1 MKKVFLS
8 LLAMLLCVAAY
19 SQVPDTVY
27 FTGREQTTN
36 AYVQLSRVT
45 IHNHRFNWTETLIWP
60 DTIAEFVASMGI
72 EDNIANSGLQWSQNR
87 PNPFNGTTDIE
98 LMLAEQGTV
107 ALEIL
112 DVNGRIIT
120 EMHGRASLQPGTHQ
134 FRINVSA
141 PGIYFLT
148 ARQNGRTS
156 TAKLMNN
163 GKGAHNSVEYVG
175 TVETHDCV
183 SLQTKI
189 GILGGIYY
197 YYHGDTMTYIGYT
210 LVDGEEIES
219 EHVVKPLSN
228 SETIILNFTLPQEV
242 DEQACPG
249 VPTVTDYDGNVYNTV
264 QIGNQCWMKENLK
277 TMHYANGDEIPHL
290 DNSSMV
296 DPSFD
301 YPENMVNNVYTYG
314 LLYNWPAVM
323 HGSASSN
330 GNPSG
335 VQGVCPTGW
344 HVPSDAEWQEMEVAV
359 GVPSEDAGTMNAYR
373 GNVAVTLAGGG
384 VNTWMSSTN
393 EGAAG
398 NLNASDRNS
407 TGFSA
412 LPAGTVEGMDAGFR
426 EMASFWTSTLETD
439 YRGIYRCLHYTQAG
453 VRRYHMEKA
462 MSMSVRCVK
471 D

>member
-1 MKKVFLS
+1 MFFTAIS
-8 LLAMLLCVAAY
+8 FA
-19 SQVPDTVY
+19 QIPDTVY
-27 FTGREQTTN
+27 FTGKEQTTN

-45 IHNHRFNWTETLIWP
+45 IHSHRMNWTETLIWP
-60 DTIAEFVASMGI
+60 DTIAEFVAPMGI
-72 EDNIANSGLQWSQNR
+72 EDNVANSGLQWSQNR
-87 PNPFNGTTDIE
+87 PNPFNGATDID
-98 LMLAEQGTV
+98 LTLAEAGPV
-107 ALEIL
+107 ALEIM
-112 DVNGRIIT
+112 DVNGRAIQET
-120 EMHGRASLQPGTHQ
+120 THALSLQPGTHQ
-134 FRINVSA
+134 FRVNVSA

-148 ARQNGRTS
+148 ARQNGKS
-156 TAKLMNN
+156 LSVKLVNN
-163 GKGAHNSVEYVG
+163 GNGAGNSVEYVG
-175 TVETHDCV
+175 TMETTHAL

-189 GILGGIYY
+189 GILGGIFS

-210 LVDGEEIES
+210 VVDGEEIES
-219 EHVVKPLSN
+219 EHIVKPLFG
-228 SETIILNFTLPQEV
+228 SETIAFNFTLPQEV
-242 DEQACPG
+242 DEHACPG

-264 QIGNQCWMKENLK
+264 QIGSQCWMKENLK

-301 YPENMVNNVYTYG
+301 YPENMTNNVYTYG

-323 HGSASSN
+323 HGSASAN

-359 GVPSEDAGTMNAYR
+359 GVPSEDVGTMNAYR

-398 NLNASDRNS
+398 NLNATDRNS

-426 EMASFWTSTLETD
+426 EMGIFWTSTLETD
-439 YRGIYRCLHYTQAG
+439 YRGIYRCLQYTQAG